1 MIGEEMTNTDTFL
14 HWVGWIIVHLY
25 RLTLAIVIVG
35 ITAIIMTASI
45 AISLGKGSR

>member
-1 MIGEEMTNTDTFL
+1 MTNTETFP
-14 HWVGWIIVHLY
+14 HWTTWILVHLY

-35 ITAIIMTASI
+35 ITAIIMAASI